1 MTILNRNC
9 SEDNFD
15 LRDTGLGE
23 YAAAAISKVL
33 AKDTHYTTLN
43 LAGNTIRDKG
53 CKFISELIQVNKT
66 ITSLD
71 LRSNDIGVEGGCALF
86 EALQKNES
94 VTSLDLSGMS
104 GINRNHIGKPGA
116 EAVSHMLV
124 ANRTLRHLSLREN
137 GFGTEG
143 IAIIAQGMKS
153 NNSLILNMYKFIEYF
168 QAESIELGASPL
180 LVAPKQLL
188 QRKPRIK

>member
-1 MTILNRNC
+1 LNKKDLGIPSSSTREQRFLTILNRSC
-9 SEDNFD
+9 SEDVFD

-23 YAAAAISKVL
+23 NAAGAILRVL
-33 AKDTHYTTLN
+33 SKDTHYKTLN

-53 CKFISELIQVNKT
+53 CKYISELIGVNKT
-66 ITSLD
+66 ITALD

-86 EALQKNES
+86 EALQKNET
-94 VTSLDLSGMS
+94 VTTLDLSGMS

-137 GFGTEG
+137 GFGGEG
-143 IAIIAQGMKS
+143 KS
-153 NNSLILNMYKFIEYF
+153 S
-168 QAESIELGASPL
+168 
-180 LVAPKQLL
+180 
-188 QRKPRIK
+188 